1 MKSHVIQYEAGSW
14 QQVNSNE
21 ISSES
26 VNLIL
31 VYADRLLLEKQ
42 DILKSLAQQF
52 PSAKLIVCSTAG
64 EIYQRTVTESAATAI
79 IISFD
84 NTAIV
89 VETGEIGKYKDS
101 YELGRESALK
111 INQEG
116 LKYLMVLSDGSLI
129 NGDELILGIKSVI
142 GNDVCISGGLAGDGP
157 RFQKTLVG
165 CYPNV
170 KEGNLVLVGLYG
182 EHIKVATGV
191 KGGWDEFGPQRTIT
205 KSFSNVLYEI
215 DGVNALEL
223 YKKYLGSYKDELP
236 GSALLF
242 PISIKTADTDFYLVR
257 TILSIDEEKQCM
269 VFAGNIPEGSAVR
282 FMKSNP
288 DRLVFAAADVGGQV
302 LQNMQDIPIEMALIV
317 SCVGRKIVLSERIEE
332 EVEAVAEMLPASANV
347 AGFFSYGEIAPH
359 RKEKQ
364 TSLHNQTI
372 TITAFAEI
380 S

>member
-14 QQVNSNE
+14 QHIHSND
-21 ISSES
+21 IQTDH

-42 DILKSLAQQF
+42 EMLESLQHQY
-52 PSAKLIVCSTAG
+52 PKAKLIVCSTAG
-64 EIYQRTVTESAATAI
+64 EIYQRSATEGAATAI
-79 IISFD
+79 IIGFD
-84 NTAIV
+84 KTAV
-89 VETGEIGKYKDS
+89 SVESGEISKFKDS
-101 YELGRESALK
+101 FELGRETATK
-111 INQEG
+111 INPEG
-116 LKYLMVLSDGSLI
+116 LKYLMVISDGSLI

-142 GNDVCISGGLAGDGP
+142 HEDVCISGGLAGDGP
-157 RFQKTLVG
+157 RFEKTLVG
-165 CYPNV
+165 CYPDV

-205 KSFSNVLYEI
+205 KSSSNILYEI

-288 DRLVFAAADVGGQV
+288 DRLVFAAADAGGQIV
-302 LQNMQDIPIEMALIV
+302 QNMQNVPVEMALIV

-332 EVEAVAEMLPASANV
+332 EIEAAAEMLPASANI
-347 AGFFSYGEIAPH
+347 AGFFSYGEIAPY